1 VQARARRARRERRS
15 LVAAALLAAC
25 VLAGGVHAAERPR
38 AAWRPAR
45 TPRVLIERLRR
56 QALEHLERDLA
67 NPPPGTQPSEDP
79 GEAPAPGP
87 TASPDAAAAADSD
100 GTERAR
106 SAPPQ
111 PAAAEAQPETLPDPG
126 RPRPLRALAVLVAT
140 LAIVGAGFFLQR
152 RRPATQASPP
162 GSREA
167 PPEAP
172 AATRPVDLGTPIPA
186 TAQAATGAPSAVR
199 PASGSAPD
207 DLTTRPRIGPVE
219 PLAARA
225 DAAVAAAL
233 AAAIEAPTLARPP
246 AAPMPFPGGGRYEIL
261 GELGRGGMGV
271 VYRARDK
278 RLDRPVALKRLP
290 ENLRENPRAV
300 ELLLREARSAARLN
314 HPHVVT
320 VYDVDH
326 DDGAYFITM
335 ELLEGQPLAAL
346 LRRQGRFATRS
357 TVWLGLQI
365 AAGLDYAHTCGVVHR
380 DVKTGNVFVTRDRRI
395 KIMDFGLAKMMEE
408 VRRRATFIGGTP
420 AYMAPEQSLG
430 LAVDGRAD
438 LYALGATLFELLTGG
453 VPFEAGDPLHHHR
466 HTPPPDPRERTPDVP
481 ESLAR
486 LVLDLLAKRPED
498 RPASA
503 SEVGARLRAIERE
516 LNAPA

>member
-1 VQARARRARRERRS
+1 MDGRARRWRGGRRGVV
-15 LVAAALLAAC
+15 VAMLLAAC
-25 VLAGGVHAAERPR
+25 LLAGGARAGERPR

-45 TPRVLIERLRR
+45 APRVLMERLRR
-56 QALEHLERDLA
+56 QALERIQRDLA
-67 NPPPGTQPSEDP
+67 PPPAEEPQEEPK
-79 GEAPAPGP
+79 PAS
-87 TASPDAAAAADSD
+87 TARPAAGAAADSSGD
-100 GTERAR
+100 EPAG

-111 PAAAEAQPETLPDPG
+111 SDTAEALPAAGGSGFPH
-126 RPRPLRALAVLVAT
+126 PLRALAVLGAA
-140 LAIVGAGFFLQR
+140 LAIIGAGFYLQR
-152 RRPATQASPP
+152 RRPAQVEPLDGRVEAPP
-162 GSREA
+162 GSAATTRSA
-167 PPEAP
+167 GPGTTIPAAAP
-172 AATRPVDLGTPIPA
+172 ASTRA
-186 TAQAATGAPSAVR
+186 SSAGR
-199 PASGSAPD
+199 PDSPSAPD
-207 DLTTRPRIGPVE
+207 DLTTRPRVGPIE

-225 DAAVAAAL
+225 DASLAAALGPVAQAGGPAAAL
-233 AAAIEAPTLARPP
+233 AYAP
-246 AAPMPFPGGGRYEIL
+246 AAPMAFPGGGRYEIL

-314 HPHVVT
+314 HPNVVT

-357 TVWLGLQI
+357 TVWLGQQI

-380 DVKTGNVFVTRDRRI
+380 DIKTGNVFVTRDRRI

-408 VRRRATFIGGTP
+408 VRRRASFIGGTP

-481 ESLAR
+481 EPLAR

-503 SEVGARLRAIERE
+503 AEVAARLRTIEGE
-516 LNAPA
+516 LGAPA